1 MHHLCK
7 ALLAASLAATLSTG
21 TAQADAEAPVRIG
34 FLEFPPFSYLDAQQK
49 PQGSMLAFARRLTEQ
64 AGLSAELTPYPPARL
79 YHNLATGSTELTL
92 GATGNPAIS
101 EHVLTGKEVI
111 GWIDLRLYYPAG
123 QAAPQLPHDLQGKR
137 LLLIHGFTYWAPQ
150 ARQLLDDAGL
160 QLRLSKAHTHVAAIE
175 LLQRG
180 RSDYLLDYQPP
191 IEEALAQSGGGK
203 LQGLTLHSLP
213 VSLLLS
219 RHSPRAEALLARL
232 ERAYDELKASGE
244 LQQWRQRMHLRTE
257 QQAPDY

>member
-1 MHHLCK
+1 MRRIGRALFGLTL
-7 ALLAASLAATLSTG
+7 AAVLLAG
-21 TAQADAEAPVRIG
+21 TARADGEAPVRIG
-34 FLEFPPFSYLDAQQK
+34 FLEFPPFSYLDAQQQ

-79 YHNLATGSTELTL
+79 YHNLATGTTELTL

-101 EHVLTGKEVI
+101 DHVLTGKEVI

-123 QAAPQLPHDLQGKR
+123 QAAPQLPQGLRGKR
-137 LLLIHGFTYWAPQ
+137 LILIHGFTYWAPE
-150 ARQLLDDAGL
+150 ARQLLDDANL
-160 QLRLSKAHTHVAAIE
+160 QLRVSKTHTHLAAIE
-175 LLQRG
+175 LLHRG

-191 IEEALAQSGGGK
+191 VEEALAQSGDKK

-219 RHSPRAEALLARL
+219 RHSPRAEVLQARL
-232 ERAYDELKASGE
+232 EQAYNELKASGE

-257 QQAPDY
+257 QQPPDY

>member
-1 MHHLCK
+1 MHYLGTT
-7 ALLAASLAATLSTG
+7 LLALAAALSTG

-34 FLEFPPFSYLDAQQK
+34 FLEFPPFSYLDAQQQ

-64 AGLSAELTPYPPARL
+64 AGLRAELTPYPPARL
-79 YHNLATGSTELTL
+79 YHNLATGATELTL

-101 EHVLTGKEVI
+101 DHVLTGKEVI

-123 QAAPQLPHDLQGKR
+123 QAAPQLPQGLRCKR
-137 LLLIHGFTYWAPQ
+137 LILIHGFTYWAPE
-150 ARQLLDDAGL
+150 ARQLLDDASL
-160 QLRLSKAHTHVAAIE
+160 QLRVSKTHTHLAAIE

-191 IEEALAQSGGGK
+191 VEEALAQSGDKK

-219 RHSPRAEALLARL
+219 RHSPRAELLQARL
-232 ERAYDELKASGE
+232 EQAYNELKASGE

-257 QQAPDY
+257 QQPPDY